1 MHGTYVVSWP
11 PSVNELWRSWN
22 GRNILSSRARRWK
35 AAAELELLAQ
45 KPVPVPGQVAIHIE
59 LASPYGRRFD
69 PDNKVKAL
77 LDLLVKNG
85 IIEDD
90 SDKIIKE
97 QRVTVDGEGFKGA
110 RVTIT
115 KR

>member
-1 MHGTYVVSWP
+1 MRSYVVSWP

-35 AAAELELLAQ
+35 AAAEVELLAQ
-45 KPVPVPGQVAIHIE
+45 KPVPVPGPVVIHVE

-69 PDNKVKAL
+69 PDNKIKAL
-77 LDLLVKNG
+77 FDLLVKSG
-85 IIEDD
+85 IIEKDDD
-90 SDKIIKE
+90 SIVKDH
-97 QRVTVDGEGFKGA
+97 RVTVDGEGFKGA
-110 RVTIT
+110 RITIT